1 MSEKFIQEEIN
12 RLMNDY
18 NLSEVKYNSGD
29 IDFVTYV
36 NLRCQ
41 IISTINILQMELD
54 RCQTLKKI

>member
-1 MSEKFIQEEIN
+1 MSEKFMQDELNRFMYDYKRLEI
-12 RLMNDY
+12 
-18 NLSEVKYNSGD
+18 KYTSGD
-29 IDFVTYV
+29 IDFVTYE